1 MDFLNN
7 LITSLKNYFAPQQQ
21 APVNA
26 IQPWQWPVAPVQQS
40 VDYNAVAW
48 QPIQQIQLPEIQI
61 PQILEQNWPV
71 APVQQSVDYN
81 SVLANNVPIQIPWV
95 VDYNTVAQQPI
106 TQAQPFQLAPN
117 ELFQQGVNMWT
128 NSPTLQEQITQQQIQ
143 QQNIPQQTI
152 WAPTIDI
159 PKIGAW
165 SMAWIQKQI
174 NKDMEWNIVMQEQ
187 KEAFAQ
193 QTTLEWEKQRIVDEA
208 KKTEQQQAIDNLK
221 EQYWEQKA
229 FEIVQEQNKIADETF
244 QYENQKLRDELYAKW
259 DVLWWIK
266 AWWIWFLKWL
276 SDFMSFT
283 SPEERSYTQTFQE
296 FYWKEAPSLNIE
308 AKTLEEIKR
317 GQQVRDWY
325 NGAAKPFI
333 ESRNVYNADIAYRVK
348 QWTISPEEAKSQTD
362 FVNDTTDKI
371 LKRMWTFSE
380 TLYRNWLDEEKTK
393 TELWIGTKFLTYSA
407 YVKQDMQEWVVWWL
421 WSFKY
426 NDNISPEDALKWQI
440 AIKRLWDPYASPTYA
455 WSIVSSALTLFSL
468 ATFAWVK
475 WALYDNVNTFWNVT
489 WIRPLEVGWI
499 VDLLWWSQLQQAD
512 QWEIRT
518 IWKWSTQTAITML
531 WDRLPEIVA
540 SIWVE
545 VATTKGVWA
554 LWKMDYIVSP
564 TTVSLWWMKYL
575 VSPTTAAWR
584 NYNRVVNVVNSL
596 DVFVGSQVQNAV
608 IEAAISPLWDNTP
621 MSYALNPFFDVV
633 WWEALKKFT
642 YKPLSLDLN
651 QLVDWNWTQL
661 FLRATA
667 IDNLNKKAWQKAW
680 AWTDTAI
687 KDEMSTIQKV
697 TQDQVDNYR
706 STVEASARW
715 LVQLQKSNPT
725 VFNKLFKQK
734 VGEQLMLDMASK
746 YDGTTASKIQL
757 TWLLN
762 DIANADIGTAEMVGR
777 ALWTWGIIHSM
788 DWTSFNPLNLDAWT
802 YWLFK
807 QWVRDVPQDVVDT
820 FWDKFSVTWKIDTV
834 KLEQWATNKWVDTI
848 DMVDNN
854 WKLTI
859 EWVRKLWIKMD
870 GDILAKFAKGDE
882 ELLIRS
888 VAEKTWVSSIEWKRA
903 INRMH
908 DIIWDI
914 VC

>member
-1 MDFLNN
+1 
-7 LITSLKNYFAPQQQ
+7 
-21 APVNA
+21 
-26 IQPWQWPVAPVQQS
+26 
-40 VDYNAVAW
+40 
-48 QPIQQIQLPEIQI
+48 
-61 PQILEQNWPV
+61 
-71 APVQQSVDYN
+71 
-81 SVLANNVPIQIPWV
+81 
-95 VDYNTVAQQPI
+95 
-106 TQAQPFQLAPN
+106 
-117 ELFQQGVNMWT
+117 
-128 NSPTLQEQITQQQIQ
+128 
-143 QQNIPQQTI
+143 
-152 WAPTIDI
+152 
-159 PKIGAW
+159 
-165 SMAWIQKQI
+165 
-174 NKDMEWNIVMQEQ
+174 
-187 KEAFAQ
+187 
-193 QTTLEWEKQRIVDEA
+193 
-208 KKTEQQQAIDNLK
+208 
-221 EQYWEQKA
+221 
-229 FEIVQEQNKIADETF
+229 
-244 QYENQKLRDELYAKW
+244 
-259 DVLWWIK
+259 
-266 AWWIWFLKWL
+266 
-276 SDFMSFT
+276 
-283 SPEERSYTQTFQE
+283 
-296 FYWKEAPSLNIE
+296 
-308 AKTLEEIKR
+308 
-317 GQQVRDWY
+317 
-325 NGAAKPFI
+325 
-333 ESRNVYNADIAYRVK
+333 
-348 QWTISPEEAKSQTD
+348 
-362 FVNDTTDKI
+362 
-371 LKRMWTFSE
+371 
-380 TLYRNWLDEEKTK
+380 
-393 TELWIGTKFLTYSA
+393 
-407 YVKQDMQEWVVWWL
+407 
-421 WSFKY
+421 
-426 NDNISPEDALKWQI
+426 
-440 AIKRLWDPYASPTYA
+440 
-455 WSIVSSALTLFSL
+455 
-468 ATFAWVK
+468 
-475 WALYDNVNTFWNVT
+475 
-489 WIRPLEVGWI
+489 
-499 VDLLWWSQLQQAD
+499 
-512 QWEIRT
+512 
-518 IWKWSTQTAITML
+518 
-531 WDRLPEIVA
+531 
-540 SIWVE
+540 
-545 VATTKGVWA
+545 
-554 LWKMDYIVSP
+554 
-564 TTVSLWWMKYL
+564 MKYL

-596 DVFVGSQVQNAV
+596 DVIFGSQVQNAV

-621 MSYALNPFFDVV
+621 MSYAFNPFFDVV
-633 WWEALKKFT
+633 WWAALKMFT